1 MCPSLGQALAAL
13 SRFTPILLPNR
24 PLRHPS
30 PTPRIGSLRGVHAL
44 HDSAVPSF
52 LCAIPGGLLLML
64 LNPDRLN
71 VGLSLTVTF
80 LVSGCDMIWYSTALT
95 EAHVAQFRL
104 HGPTEKAGHLAPSA
118 RHAAHAITT
127 SQPIG
132 ANSELMEEPRITL
145 VEPDSLSTRSQGL
158 EDPNLVYY
166 VNGMLT
172 SELAA
177 LYEANALANHLG
189 RPVGLIYNRTSGNM
203 AEDALQAVYDRSW
216 PTVFNEKLGTKA
228 NQITQRN
235 RTTRQ
240 LTHLLVHTQRD
251 HISIVTHSQGCL
263 IMHNAVLTAR
273 RFRDSG
279 ALAKGIRWV
288 ATGVPLHDEEIRVR
302 INRYTPLANTNDPV
316 AKILGSLTLNLDEII
331 PSLSGH
337 DFVSAYVPKIRNSQL
352 W

>member
-1 MCPSLGQALAAL
+1 
-13 SRFTPILLPNR
+13 
-24 PLRHPS
+24 
-30 PTPRIGSLRGVHAL
+30 
-44 HDSAVPSF
+44 
-52 LCAIPGGLLLML
+52 ML
-64 LNPDRLN
+64 LNPARLSA
-71 VGLSLTVTF
+71 GLSLTVTF
-80 LVSGCDMIWYSTALT
+80 LVSGCSMIWHSTALN
-95 EAHVAQFRL
+95 EAHVARIRP
-104 HGPTEKAGHLAPSA
+104 HASTEKVWHLAPRA
-118 RHAAHAITT
+118 RHIRQVITV
-127 SQPIG
+127 SQPTS
-132 ANSELMEEPRITL
+132 ANSELLEEPRIRL
-145 VEPDSLSTRSQGL
+145 VAPDDQSSRSQGL

-172 SELAA
+172 PEHAA

-189 RPVGLIYNRTSGNM
+189 RPVGLIYNRTTGNI

-216 PTVFNEKLGTKA
+216 PTAFSEKLGTKA

-240 LTHLLVHTQRD
+240 LTHLLVHTQRE

-279 ALAKGIRWV
+279 ALANGIRWV

-316 AKILGSLTLNLDEII
+316 AKILGSLALNLDEIV

-337 DFVSAYVPKIRNSQL
+337 DFVTAYVPKIRNSQL